1 MKVLF
6 FNIMFKKYSCIIY
19 GSEEEE
25 EEEEEE
31 G

>member
-25 EEEEEE
+25 EEE